1 MWAVLTIVMWLIDA
15 TPEVHA
21 VLVIGRAC
29 SGDLADAVFTQLIS
43 ESDHKERLTTSYAYD
58 CDEAQ
63 APDDLEPVVPQV
75 PHDATPTMPPIF
87 DQTVSITSSSQQST

>member
-1 MWAVLTIVMWLIDA
+1 MWAVLTIVMWLTDA

-75 PHDATPTMPPIF
+75 PHDETPTMPPIF